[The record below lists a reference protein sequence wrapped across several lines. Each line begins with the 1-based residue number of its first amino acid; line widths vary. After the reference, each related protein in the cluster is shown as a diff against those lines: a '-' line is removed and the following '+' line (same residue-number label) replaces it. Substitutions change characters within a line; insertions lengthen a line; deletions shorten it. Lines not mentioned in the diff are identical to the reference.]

1 MEDSENDFEIVETR
15 LRNID
20 PSGRRER
27 SIRAE
32 STLCFVTQLE
42 ALELLI
48 RRKKQLE
55 NLTGK
60 YNQIDPRII
69 NKVGKNASI
78 LVLMLA
84 EILDRE
90 VEYPLLIKR
99 GDKFLRLH
107 KDLLVIP
114 AIVDI
119 VVLSDETGNVSF
131 DPIEYDIE
139 NRPDAEIRSRLKDI
153 EDIKSIRADLSRH
166 VL

>member
-1 MEDSENDFEIVETR
+1 
-15 LRNID
+15 
-20 PSGRRER
+20 
-27 SIRAE
+27 
-32 STLCFVTQLE
+32 
-42 ALELLI
+42 
-48 RRKKQLE
+48 
-55 NLTGK
+55 
-60 YNQIDPRII
+60 
-69 NKVGKNASI
+69 
-78 LVLMLA
+78 
-84 EILDRE
+84 
-90 VEYPLLIKR
+90 
-99 GDKFLRLH
+99 LRLH